1 MKKYTLILF
10 AIILGLSSCVG
21 GIKKKHYCKHNLIF
35 SIQGY
40 TNQMLFY
47 NETNPYYA
55 RVTKNGNEFTLIVT
69 DTISGKEYILNSD
82 RQITIKGGDIKYKN
96 QY

>member
-1 MKKYTLILF
+1 MKKCALILL
-10 AIILGLSSCVG
+10 AIIIMATSCGSG
-21 GIKKKHYCKHNLIF
+21 GRNKHSAKHKLIYNM
-35 SIQGY
+35 QGY
-40 TNQMLFY
+40 TNQMFFD

-69 DTISGKEYILNSD
+69 DTISKQDYILKSD
-82 RQITIKGGDIKYKN
+82 SKITIKGGDIKYKN